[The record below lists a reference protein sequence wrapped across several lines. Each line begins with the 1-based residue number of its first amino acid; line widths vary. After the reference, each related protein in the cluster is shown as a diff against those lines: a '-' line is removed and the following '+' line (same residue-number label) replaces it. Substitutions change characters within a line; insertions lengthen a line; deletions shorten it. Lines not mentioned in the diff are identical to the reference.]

1 MDSRTCAQE
10 WSFAESSLVRHSFL
24 HQDHHMMD
32 LYEKTVYNSIRDYSR
47 AAIIAE
53 ARREG

>member
-32 LYEKTVYNSIRDYSR
+32 LYEKTVYNGIRYYSR